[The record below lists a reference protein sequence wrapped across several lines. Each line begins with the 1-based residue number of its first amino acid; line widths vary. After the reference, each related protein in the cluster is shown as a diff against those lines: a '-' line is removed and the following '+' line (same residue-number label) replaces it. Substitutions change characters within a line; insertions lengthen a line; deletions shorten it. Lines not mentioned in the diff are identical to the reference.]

1 MCEMLRNLL
10 CSILSIG
17 VLVLSTNVSA
27 ALQDSWTFGLGG
39 GWAHAYDHKIGT
51 KYKFGEYTYTTS
63 IQNDGYGIKTYA
75 ERNFKDWFGVGLGYN
90 YIKDQK
96 IVFTCENCR
105 FRMEDHYNIVELYS
119 RFAKPIDDKGS
130 DVFFK
135 IGPTYNWHSFNHET
149 HSVWGGVA
157 GVGVQYAFTP
167 KFSIRGGYDYFYRA
181 ADRTFHPD
189 DDRKTRIDQGL
200 LYLSFQYTIQDE
212 KHNAPAA
219 KPAAKKVEKM
229 IHTLDAGI
237 LFPFDSSVLSDEGKE
252 AVSTIIKSSE
262 KFEEPEFEVYG
273 YTDRMGSDAYNA
285 KLSQNR
291 AESVSAEFAN
301 QGITTKVAQGKGEAN
316 PVTGDKCANIKS
328 RKPLIDCL
336 AADRRVEVVVTGKTA
351 K

>member
-1 MCEMLRNLL
+1 MLKNLL

-17 VLVLSTNVSA
+17 VLVLSTNASA
-27 ALQDSWTFGLGG
+27 ALQDSWTFCLGG
-39 GWAHAYDHKIGT
+39 GWAHAFDHKIGT
-51 KYKFGEYTYTTS
+51 QYKFGNDTYTTS

-96 IVFTCENCR
+96 IVFTCEDCR

-189 DDRKTRIDQGL
+189 DDRNTRIDQGL

-212 KHNAPAA
+212 QKNAPVAKKAA
-219 KPAAKKVEKM
+219 NKVEKM
-229 IHTLDAGI
+229 IHSLDAGI
-237 LFPFDSSVLSDEGKE
+237 LFPFDSSVLSDEGKD

-262 KFEEPEFEVYG
+262 QFEEPEFEVYG
-273 YTDRMGSDAYNA
+273 YTDRLGSDAYNE
-285 KLSQNR
+285 KLSKNR

-301 QGITTKVAQGKGEAN
+301 QGISTKVAQGKGKAN

-336 AADRRVEVVVTGKTA
+336 AADRRVEVVVTGK
-351 K
+351 KSK

>member
-1 MCEMLRNLL
+1 MFKKIIS
-10 CSILSIG
+10 SILSIG
-17 VLVLSTNVSA
+17 ILVLSSNASA

-39 GWAHAYDHKIGT
+39 GWAHAFDHKIRDH
-51 KYKFGEYTYTTS
+51 YNFGPYTYTTDIES
-63 IQNDGYGIKTYA
+63 DGYGIKALA
-75 ERNFKDWFGVGLGYN
+75 ERNFKNWFGVGLGYN

-96 IVFTCENCR
+96 IIFTCQNCK

-119 RFAKPIDDKGS
+119 RFAYPIDEKGS
-130 DVFFK
+130 DAFFK

-167 KFSIRGGYDYFYRA
+167 KFSVRGGYDYFYRA
-181 ADRTFHPD
+181 ADRKFHPD
-189 DDRKTRIDQGL
+189 DERKIRIDQGL
-200 LYLSFQYTIQDE
+200 LYISFQYTIQDDPKVAPVKKAAANPTE
-212 KHNAPAA
+212 K
-219 KPAAKKVEKM
+219 V

-237 LFPFDSSVLSDEGKE
+237 LFPFDSSVLSNEGKD

-262 KFEEPEFEVYG
+262 KFEDPQFEVYG
-273 YTDRMGSDAYNA
+273 YTDRLGSEAYNA
-285 KLSQNR
+285 KLSQER
-291 AESVSAEFAN
+291 ADSVSAEFAN
-301 QGITTKVAQGKGEAN
+301 QGINTKVAEGKGKAN

-336 AADRRVEVVVTGKTA
+336 SADRRVEVVVSGKTA

>member
-1 MCEMLRNLL
+1 MLKNLL

-51 KYKFGEYTYTTS
+51 RYKFGEYTYTTS
-63 IQNDGYGIKTYA
+63 IQNDGYGIKSYA
-75 ERNFKDWFGVGLGYN
+75 ERNFKDWFGIGLGYN

-189 DDRKTRIDQGL
+189 DDRNTRIDQGL
-200 LYLSFQYTIQDE
+200 LYLSFQYTILDE

-219 KPAAKKVEKM
+219 KPAAKKAEKM

-262 KFEEPEFEVYG
+262 QFEEPEFEVYG
-273 YTDRMGSDAYNA
+273 YTDRMGSDAYNE

-301 QGITTKVAQGKGEAN
+301 QGITTKVAQGKGKAN

-336 AADRRVEVVVTGKTA
+336 AKDRRVEVVVSGKTS

>member
-1 MCEMLRNLL
+1 MLKNLL

-17 VLVLSTNVSA
+17 VLVLSTNASA

-39 GWAHAYDHKIGT
+39 GWAHAFDHKIGT
-51 KYKFGEYTYTTS
+51 QYKFGNDTYTTS

-96 IVFTCENCR
+96 IVFTCEDCR

-189 DDRKTRIDQGL
+189 DDRNTRIDQGL

-212 KHNAPAA
+212 QKNAPVAKKAA
-219 KPAAKKVEKM
+219 NKVEKM
-229 IHTLDAGI
+229 IHSLDAGI
-237 LFPFDSSVLSDEGKE
+237 LFPFDSSVLSDEGKD

-262 KFEEPEFEVYG
+262 QFEEPEFEVYG
-273 YTDRMGSDAYNA
+273 YTDRLGSDAYNE
-285 KLSQNR
+285 KLSKNR

-301 QGITTKVAQGKGEAN
+301 QGISTKVAQGKGKAN

-336 AADRRVEVVVTGKTA
+336 AADRRVEVVVTGK
-351 K
+351 KSK

>member
-1 MCEMLRNLL
+1 MCEMLKNLL

-17 VLVLSTNVSA
+17 VLVLSTNASA

-39 GWAHAYDHKIGT
+39 GWAHAFDHKIGT
-51 KYKFGEYTYTTS
+51 QYKFGNDTYTTS

-189 DDRKTRIDQGL
+189 DDRNTRIDQGL

-212 KHNAPAA
+212 QKNAPVAKKAA
-219 KPAAKKVEKM
+219 NKVEKM
-229 IHTLDAGI
+229 IHSLDAGI
-237 LFPFDSSVLSDEGKE
+237 LFPFDSSVLSDEGKD

-262 KFEEPEFEVYG
+262 QFEEPEFEVYG
-273 YTDRMGSDAYNA
+273 YTDRLGSDAYNA

-301 QGITTKVAQGKGEAN
+301 QGITTKVAQGKGKAN

-336 AADRRVEVVVTGKTA
+336 AADRRVEVVVTGKTS